1 MKFYNEIRTYMIK
14 KEKYGEDNMEIGYQ
28 EDIDDLAILL
38 YEDYD
43 YDSTIEVDPGFLVDV
58 NKKNHLVAIEVVGC
72 ADRLGVSKKY
82 VKNAKIEVFVELN
95 EYSYKIIIS
104 FNDGEKE
111 IVKRVLK

>member
-1 MKFYNEIRTYMIK
+1 MEFYNKTRTYMIR

-38 YEDYD
+38 YKDYD
-43 YDSTIEVDPGFLVDV
+43 YDSSIEVDPGFIVDV
-58 NKKNHLVAIEVVGC
+58 DKNNKLVAIEVVGC
-72 ADRLGVSKKY
+72 AEQLGTSKEY
-82 VKNAKIEVFVELN
+82 VKSAKKEVFVELN

-104 FNDGEKE
+104 FNDGERE